1 MEGIMNK
8 QGAGKVLRS
17 RAVTVQLVLLSML
30 FCAEVEAETTEQ
42 THTYNQPKIFP
53 IKVTQGVAVDGGFFY
68 AISNTRIDKCDKQT
82 GEVVATWAA
91 DKKRAAQEHFK
102 HLNSGVVIGNK
113 LYAAHSRFPIAPNDS
128 SVEIF
133 ELTSD
138 SLKHMRTIPMPP
150 GHGSLTWIDRHKDGS
165 WWMSYAVYGK
175 TKNKQTKLIKYRYED
190 GKFSELKTY
199 SFPNEVVAKWGSMSC
214 SGGSWGPDGLLY
226 TTGHDHAEAY
236 VLDIDAEGGL
246 KYLRTEKD
254 MGFYGQGIAWDRF
267 AKAAVLWGIVKN
279 KKVCATRVA
288 AIK

>member
-1 MEGIMNK
+1 MNK

-17 RAVTVQLVLLSML
+17 RAVTVQLVLLSIL
-30 FCAEVEAETTEQ
+30 FCLEVEAETAEQ

-91 DKKRAAQEHFK
+91 DKRLAAQKHFK

-138 SLKHMRTIPMPP
+138 SLKHMQTIPMPA

-190 GKFSELKTY
+190 GQFSELNTY

>member
-1 MEGIMNK
+1 MNK

-17 RAVTVQLVLLSML
+17 RAVTVRLVLLSIL
-30 FCAEVEAETTEQ
+30 FCVEVEAETTEQ

-91 DKKRAAQEHFK
+91 DKRLAAQKHFK

-138 SLKHMRTIPMPP
+138 SLKHMRTIPMPAE
-150 GHGSLTWIDRHKDGS
+150 HGSLTWIDRHKDGS
-165 WWMSYAVYGK
+165 WWMCYAVYGK

-190 GKFSELKTY
+190 GQFSELKTY
-199 SFPNEVVAKWGSMSC
+199 SFPNEVVARWGSMSC
-214 SGGSWGPDGLLY
+214 SGGSWGPDSLLY

-254 MGFYGQGIAWDRF
+254 MDFYGQGIAWDRF

-279 KKVCATRVA
+279 EKVCATRVA

>member
-1 MEGIMNK
+1 MNK

-17 RAVTVQLVLLSML
+17 RAVTVQLVLLSIM
-30 FCAEVEAETTEQ
+30 FCVEVEAETTEQ

-53 IKVTQGVAVDGGFFY
+53 IKVTQGVAVDGGYFY

-91 DKKRAAQEHFK
+91 DKRLAAQEHFK
-102 HLNSGVVIGNK
+102 HLNSGTVVGAK
-113 LYAAHSRFPIAPNDS
+113 LYAAHSRFPLAPNDC
-128 SVEIF
+128 SVEIWDISGKG
-133 ELTSD
+133 LDHVQSI
-138 SLKHMRTIPMPP
+138 HMPA

-165 WWMSYAVYGK
+165 WWMCYAVYGK

-190 GKFSELKTY
+190 GQFSELKTY
-199 SFPNEVVAKWGSMSC
+199 SFPNEVVARWGSMSS

-246 KYLRTEKD
+246 KYLRTEKG

>member
-1 MEGIMNK
+1 MNK

-17 RAVTVQLVLLSML
+17 RAVTVQLVLLSIL
-30 FCAEVEAETTEQ
+30 FCLEVEAETETTEQ

-91 DKKRAAQEHFK
+91 DKRLAAQEHFK

-138 SLKHMRTIPMPP
+138 SLKHMQTIPMPA

-190 GKFSELKTY
+190 GQFSELKAY

-246 KYLRTEKD
+246 KYLKTEKD

>member
-1 MEGIMNK
+1 MNK

-17 RAVTVQLVLLSML
+17 RAVTVQLVLLSIM
-30 FCAEVEAETTEQ
+30 FCVEVEAETTEQ

-53 IKVTQGVAVDGGFFY
+53 IKVTQGVAVDGGYFY

-91 DKKRAAQEHFK
+91 DKRLAAQEHFK

-138 SLKHMRTIPMPP
+138 SLKHMRTIPMPA

-165 WWMSYAVYGK
+165 WWMCYAVYGK

-190 GKFSELKTY
+190 GQFSELKTY
-199 SFPNEVVAKWGSMSC
+199 SFPNEVVARWGSMSS

-236 VLDIDAEGGL
+236 VLEPGPNSKL
-246 KYLRTEKD
+246 KYVRTEKN

-267 AKAAVLWGIVKN
+267 TQIPVLWGIVKN

>member
-1 MEGIMNK
+1 MNK

-17 RAVTVQLVLLSML
+17 RAVTVQLVLLSIM
-30 FCAEVEAETTEQ
+30 FCVEVEAETTEQ

-91 DKKRAAQEHFK
+91 DKRLAAQKHFK
-102 HLNSGVVIGNK
+102 HLNSGTVVGAK
-113 LYAAHSRFPIAPNDS
+113 LYAAHSRFPSAPNDC
-128 SVEIF
+128 SVEIWDISGKG
-133 ELTSD
+133 LDHVQSI
-138 SLKHMRTIPMPP
+138 HMPA

-165 WWMSYAVYGK
+165 WWMCYAVYGK

-190 GKFSELKTY
+190 GQFSELKTY
-199 SFPNEVVAKWGSMSC
+199 SFPNEVVARWGSMSS

-267 AKAAVLWGIVKN
+267 AKAPVLWGIVKN
-279 KKVCATRVA
+279 KKVCATRLTE
-288 AIK
+288 IK

>member
-1 MEGIMNK
+1 MNK

-17 RAVTVQLVLLSML
+17 RAVTVRLVSLSIL
-30 FCAEVEAETTEQ
+30 FCVEVEAETTEQ

-91 DKKRAAQEHFK
+91 DKRLAAQKHFK

-138 SLKHMRTIPMPP
+138 SLKHMRTIPMPA

-190 GKFSELKTY
+190 GQFSELKTY
-199 SFPNEVVAKWGSMSC
+199 SFPNEVVARWGSMSC
-214 SGGSWGPDGLLY
+214 SGGSWGPDSLLY

>member
-1 MEGIMNK
+1 MNK
-8 QGAGKVLRS
+8 QGAVKVLRS
-17 RAVTVQLVLLSML
+17 RAVTVQLVLLSIL
-30 FCAEVEAETTEQ
+30 FCVEVEAETTEQ

-68 AISNTRIDKCDKQT
+68 AISNTSIDKCDKQT

-91 DKKRAAQEHFK
+91 DKRLAAQKHFK
-102 HLNSGVVIGNK
+102 HLNSGTVVGAK
-113 LYAAHSRFPIAPNDS
+113 LYAAHSRFPLAPNDC
-128 SVEIF
+128 SVEIWDISGKG
-133 ELTSD
+133 LDHVQSI
-138 SLKHMRTIPMPP
+138 HMPA

-165 WWMSYAVYGK
+165 WWMCYAVYGK

-190 GKFSELKTY
+190 GQFSELKTY
-199 SFPNEVVAKWGSMSC
+199 SFPNEVVARWGSMSC

>member
-1 MEGIMNK
+1 MNK

-17 RAVTVQLVLLSML
+17 RAVTVQLVLLSIL
-30 FCAEVEAETTEQ
+30 FCVEVEAETTEQ

-91 DKKRAAQEHFK
+91 DKRLAAQEHFK

-138 SLKHMRTIPMPP
+138 SLKHMRTIPMPA

-165 WWMSYAVYGK
+165 WWMCYAVYGK

-190 GKFSELKTY
+190 GQFSELKTY
-199 SFPNEVVAKWGSMSC
+199 SFPNEVVARWGSMSAPVAH
-214 SGGSWGPDGLLY
+214 G
-226 TTGHDHAEAY
+226 
-236 VLDIDAEGGL
+236 
-246 KYLRTEKD
+246 
-254 MGFYGQGIAWDRF
+254 DRMAF
-267 AKAAVLWGIVKN
+267 STPRGMI
-279 KKVCATRVA
+279 TRRPMCL
-288 AIK
+288 I

>member
-1 MEGIMNK
+1 
-8 QGAGKVLRS
+8 
-17 RAVTVQLVLLSML
+17 
-30 FCAEVEAETTEQ
+30 
-42 THTYNQPKIFP
+42 
-53 IKVTQGVAVDGGFFY
+53 
-68 AISNTRIDKCDKQT
+68 
-82 GEVVATWAA
+82 
-91 DKKRAAQEHFK
+91 
-102 HLNSGVVIGNK
+102 VVIGNK

-138 SLKHMRTIPMPP
+138 SLKHMRTIPMPA

-190 GKFSELKTY
+190 GQFSELKTY